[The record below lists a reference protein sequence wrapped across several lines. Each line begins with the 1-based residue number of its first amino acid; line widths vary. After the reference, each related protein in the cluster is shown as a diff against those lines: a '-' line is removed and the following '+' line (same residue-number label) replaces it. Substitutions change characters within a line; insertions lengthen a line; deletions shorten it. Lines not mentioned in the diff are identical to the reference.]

1 MKMKFQIVKLKRRIV
16 LKTGLKRFVTTGDS
30 NVLILLMSVLPNIL
44 EKFQCELMCQ
54 FVIGDNLRYYKVNDL
69 TNDLWIAHPFRH
81 AFNGCDRTSSFYN
94 QFFLIISFLMF
105 G

>member
-1 MKMKFQIVKLKRRIV
+1 M
-16 LKTGLKRFVTTGDS
+16 
-30 NVLILLMSVLPNIL
+30 LILLMSVLPNIL

-69 TNDLWIAHPFRH
+69 TNDLCIAHP
-81 AFNGCDRTSSFYN
+81 FNGCDRTSSFYN
-94 QFFLIISFLMF
+94 QFFLISFLMF